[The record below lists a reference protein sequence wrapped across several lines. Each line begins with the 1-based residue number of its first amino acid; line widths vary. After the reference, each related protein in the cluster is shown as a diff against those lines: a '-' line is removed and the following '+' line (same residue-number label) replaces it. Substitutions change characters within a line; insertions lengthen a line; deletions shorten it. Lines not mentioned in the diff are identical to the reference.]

1 MPAHTVT
8 AQVTDPST
16 AWLILLD
23 AESGLPISELRME
36 GAIDGIVTAEVELD
50 PPVAVH
56 AIACNLEG
64 FCSEPSN
71 AIAVS
76 EPSLAVGII
85 VSLLAVAV
93 TERFTTS
100 RSAVRAEN

>member
-76 EPSLAVGII
+76 EPSVTTAIQ
-85 VSLLAVAV
+85 VAV
-93 TERFTTS
+93 IAIAILWWRRAR
-100 RSAVRAEN
+100 RSG